1 MGIKLESIDL
11 KIKRNSRNDE
21 QKTLRWNGI
30 KAQNGAR
37 SASKKIRRSSSIRR
51 ANDEKTG
58 EYITGVN
65 KSYFWFITCYWR
77 Q

>member
-1 MGIKLESIDL
+1 MGIKLESIDS
-11 KIKRNSRNDE
+11 KTKRNSRNDE
-21 QKTLRWNGI
+21 QKTLRWNGT
-30 KAQNGAR
+30 KAQNGVR
-37 SASKKIRRSSSIRR
+37 SALKEIRRSSSIRR

-58 EYITGVN
+58 KYITGVN